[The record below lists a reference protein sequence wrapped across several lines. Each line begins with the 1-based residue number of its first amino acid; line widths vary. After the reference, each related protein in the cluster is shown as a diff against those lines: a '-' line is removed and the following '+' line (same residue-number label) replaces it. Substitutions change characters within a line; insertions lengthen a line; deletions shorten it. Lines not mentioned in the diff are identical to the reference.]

1 MMKVNVKHIVEIAGG
16 LIIGGLLS
24 DAVNAVIDVAK
35 KQVKKSQKEEA

>member
-35 KQVKKSQKEEA
+35 KQVKKAQNKEA

>member
-24 DAVNAVIDVAK
+24 DTVNVVVDVAK
-35 KQVKKSQKEEA
+35 KQVKKAQKKEA